1 MYYSSGNYE
10 AFARPRKPQGIEE
23 KSAWFVGAGLA
34 SMAGAAFLIRD
45 GHLPGE
51 RITILERLKL
61 PGGALDGIKEPEK
74 GFVIRGGR
82 EMEDHMECLWDL
94 FRSIPSIEVDTA
106 MAQARRHVAARQRA
120 WRSLVVHA
128 HRRWREL

>member
-51 RITILERLKL
+51 RITILERL
-61 PGGALDGIKEPEK
+61 
-74 GFVIRGGR
+74 
-82 EMEDHMECLWDL
+82 
-94 FRSIPSIEVDTA
+94 
-106 MAQARRHVAARQRA
+106 
-120 WRSLVVHA
+120 
-128 HRRWREL
+128 